1 MGRLSRLD
9 RRIFARV
16 AAAHPPTV
24 QRVLPRLSH
33 SANHGVLWF
42 ATAAGLAAVGG
53 RRGRRAALRGVAA
66 LTLASAST
74 NTVIKYL
81 AHRQR
86 PLIDAVPLAR
96 RLAHQPLTSSFPSGH
111 SASAAAFT
119 TGVAL
124 ESARYGAL
132 VAPVAAGVAASRVYV
147 GVHYPSDVLAGCLLG
162 VGAALLTNQLWPRR
176 PPPQGL
182 VHHRAPAPALP
193 EGAGLIVVVN
203 DRAGPAGGE
212 GTAERLRAVL
222 PQAEVVPC
230 GEGQDLGAL
239 LDDAAK
245 RAAEAGGAL
254 GVCGGD
260 GSLNAAAERAA
271 EHGVPLA
278 VFPGGTLNHF
288 ALDTGI
294 ETFED
299 TADAVR
305 EGDAIAV
312 DLARVRPTRAAR
324 RSGSAGGGHGG
335 GHLFLNTFSLGLYP
349 DVVRIRESLEDRIGK
364 WPAAAVSMARVLRTA
379 RPLEL
384 ELNGHPHRLW
394 LLFVGNGLYSPEG
407 FAPSHRTHLDD
418 GLLDV
423 RTVSADQPLART
435 RVVLAALTGT
445 LPRSPAY
452 SAARLPVLRLSR
464 LPEDSSLSY
473 DGEAT
478 DAATELVLDKRP
490 GGLTV
495 YRPARSAEDLQPGA
509 GDAPAASGLTG
520 RGTRSG

>member
-9 RRIFARV
+9 RRVFARV
-16 AAAHPPTV
+16 AAAHPPGV
-24 QRVLPRLSH
+24 QRVLPRLSR

-66 LTLASAST
+66 LTLASATT

-96 RLAHQPLTSSFPSGH
+96 RLARQPLTSSFPSGH
-111 SASAAAFT
+111 SASAAAFA
-119 TGVAL
+119 TGVIL
-124 ESARYGAL
+124 ESPRHGL
-132 VAPVAAGVAASRVYV
+132 PVLPVAASVAASRVYV
-147 GVHYPSDVLAGCLLG
+147 GVHYPSDVVAGCLIG
-162 VGAALLTNQLWPRR
+162 ITAAYTTSQVWPRR

-193 EGAGLIVVVN
+193 EGAGLFAVVN
-203 DRAGPAGGE
+203 DRAGPGGE
-212 GTAERLRAVL
+212 GSAERLRTVL
-222 PQAEVVPC
+222 PQAEVVTC

-245 RAAEAGGAL
+245 RAAEVDGAL

-260 GSLNAAAERAA
+260 GSLNAAARRAA
-271 EHGVPLA
+271 EHRVPLA
-278 VFPGGTLNHF
+278 IFPGGTLNHF

-299 TADAVR
+299 TAEAVR
-305 EGDAIAV
+305 NGDAIAV
-312 DLARVRPTRAAR
+312 DLARVRRTRGVR
-324 RSGSAGGGHGG
+324 GSGPADEA
-335 GHLFLNTFSLGLYP
+335 FLNTFSLGLYP
-349 DVVRIRESLEDRIGK
+349 EVVRIRESLEDRIGK

-379 RPLEL
+379 RPVEV

-407 FAPSHRTHLDD
+407 FAPAHRTHLDD

-423 RTVSADQPLART
+423 RAVTADRPLART

-452 SAARLPVLRLSR
+452 SAARLPELRLSG
-464 LPEDSSLSY
+464 LPRDTSLSY
-473 DGEAT
+473 DGEAA
-478 DAATELVLDKRP
+478 DAATELVLDKRS

-495 YRPARSAEDLQPGA
+495 YRPARSADDLQPRA
-509 GDAPAASGLTG
+509 GDA
-520 RGTRSG
+520 